1 MELGGNL
8 AYPQF
13 FEGQLCFECDKAASV
28 GGLFR
33 FCTFTDARVH
43 AHFREAFCTKQETA
57 YFNRPK
63 ILSLIHWNFARRFYV
78 LKKRMGS
85 SEN

>member
-33 FCTFTDARVH
+33 YCSSQMRE
-43 AHFREAFCTKQETA
+43 FREAFCTKQETA
-57 YFNRPK
+57 HFNRSK

-78 LKKRMGS
+78 LKKTHGQF
-85 SEN
+85 

>member
-33 FCTFTDARVH
+33 YCSSQMREFTLISGKPSAPNR
-43 AHFREAFCTKQETA
+43 RRLI
-57 YFNRPK
+57 FNRSK

-78 LKKRMGS
+78 LKKHMGS

>member
-33 FCTFTDARVH
+33 FAGSQMREFTLLLHQTGDGLFQQVEDPEPHSLEFRAALLRAQK
-43 AHFREAFCTKQETA
+43 AHGQ
-57 YFNRPK
+57 
-63 ILSLIHWNFARRFYV
+63 I
-78 LKKRMGS
+78 
-85 SEN
+85 